1 MKFKI
6 GDRVLVTAG
15 KDKGKKSVIVAL
27 LPRQN
32 KVVVKDVNLYYKHV
46 KPFMDKP
53 GEKKYSERPLP
64 VANIAILNDQDQA
77 DRLAYRRSADGQ
89 KERFFKKTGKLAKT
103 EKLEKA
109 VKEDKKAK
117 KTAKKT
123 KKNKNIISEDSQKLA
138 QEAIEAEKKTAKKAI
153 SKIAKISRVRKTQDK
168 G

>member
-15 KDKGKKSVIVAL
+15 KDKGKKSVIVGL
-27 LPRQN
+27 LPKQN
-32 KVVVKDVNLYYKHV
+32 KVIVKDVNLYYKHV

-53 GEKKYSERPLP
+53 GEKKYSERPMSLAK
-64 VANIAILNDQDQA
+64 VAILNDQDQV
-77 DRLAYRRSADGQ
+77 DRLAYRRTADGQ
-89 KERFFKKTGKLAKT
+89 KERFFKKTGQLAKV

-117 KTAKKT
+117 KIAKKSR
-123 KKNKNIISEDSQKLA
+123 KKETTIVEDSQKLA
-138 QEAIEAEKKTAKKAI
+138 QEAIKVDKKSTKKVA
-153 SKIAKISRVRKTQDK
+153 SKVTKTSRIRKTQDK

>member
-15 KDKGKKSVIVAL
+15 KDKGKKSVIVGL
-27 LPRQN
+27 LPKQN
-32 KVVVKDVNLYYKHV
+32 KVIVKDVNLYYKHV

-53 GEKKYSERPLP
+53 GEKKYSERPMSLAK
-64 VANIAILNDQDQA
+64 VAILNDQYQV
-77 DRLAYRRSADGQ
+77 DRLAYRRTADGQ
-89 KERFFKKTGKLAKT
+89 KERFFKKTGQLAKV

-117 KTAKKT
+117 KIAKKSR
-123 KKNKNIISEDSQKLA
+123 KKETTIVEDSQKLA
-138 QEAIEAEKKTAKKAI
+138 QEAIKVDKKSTKKVA
-153 SKIAKISRVRKTQDK
+153 SKVTKTSRIRKTQDK

>member
-15 KDKGKKSVIVAL
+15 KDKGKKSVIVGL
-27 LPRQN
+27 LPKQN
-32 KVVVKDVNLYYKHV
+32 KVIVKDVNLYYKHV

-53 GEKKYSERPLP
+53 GEKKHSERAMSLAK
-64 VANIAILNDQDQA
+64 VAILNDQDQP
-77 DRLAYRRSADGQ
+77 DRLAYRRTADGQ
-89 KERFFKKTGKLAKT
+89 KERFFKKTGQLAKA

-117 KTAKKT
+117 KIAKKS
-123 KKNKNIISEDSQKLA
+123 KKKETSIVEDSQKLA
-138 QEAIEAEKKTAKKAI
+138 QEAIKVEKKSAKKAA
-153 SKIAKISRVRKTQDK
+153 SKIAKISRIRKTQDK